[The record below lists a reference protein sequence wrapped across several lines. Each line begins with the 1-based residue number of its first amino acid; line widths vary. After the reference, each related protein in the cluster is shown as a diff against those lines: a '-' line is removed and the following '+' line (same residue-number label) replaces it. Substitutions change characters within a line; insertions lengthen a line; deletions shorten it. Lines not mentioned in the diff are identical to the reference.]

1 MRIPLMLVTLNAV
14 VVLIYIYI
22 YMLIT
27 VRLFVAA
34 SRVLS
39 ASGTLVL

>member
-1 MRIPLMLVTLNAV
+1 MVRPPLMLVTSNAV
-14 VVLIYIYI
+14 VVLIY
-22 YMLIT
+22 MLIT
-27 VRLFVAA
+27 VRIFVAV